1 MEKGRLTRHEPYA
14 LARNRAPF
22 LRGLTE
28 YMVQPRQLLRALSS
42 RNYRLYYGG
51 QGISVIGTW
60 ITRVATSWLVYRL
73 TDSALMLGV
82 TGFIGQLPVFLFA
95 PFAGVIVDRMNR
107 HTLLL
112 WTQVL
117 SMIQSFLLAVLTL
130 TGTITVLH
138 IILLSAMQ
146 GFINAFDVPGRQAF
160 LSELI
165 ERKEDIGN
173 AIALNS
179 SMVNAARLL
188 GPSIAGVIIA
198 GFGEGICFTV
208 DGFSYLAVIASL
220 IMMRLRPVPPPRA
233 RKQFLHEFMEGYHY
247 AFGFVSIRA
256 ILLLLALSSMM
267 GMSYTVLMPVFASK
281 VLGGGPHTLGFLMSA
296 SGLGA
301 LTGAFFLASR
311 ESVRGLGRWIVIAS
325 SVFGL
330 GLMAFSFSSYLL
342 LSLLLLLLVGFGMMV
357 HMAASNT
364 ILQTISE
371 ERMRGRVM
379 AFYSMAFMGMTPFG
393 NLLAGTL
400 ADLIGAQWTTFLGG
414 LVCVVGSMV
423 FLRVLPRVREQ
434 VRPIYRQLGIIPEP
448 MGEQS

>member
-1 MEKGRLTRHEPYA
+1 MFK
-14 LARNRAPF
+14 
-22 LRGLTE
+22 
-28 YMVQPRQLLRALSS
+28 PRQLLRALNS

-73 TDSALMLGV
+73 TGSALMLGV

-95 PFAGVIVDRMNR
+95 PFAGVLVDRANKHR
-107 HTLLL
+107 LLVI
-112 WTQVL
+112 TQTL
-117 SMIQSFLLAVLTL
+117 SMLQSFALAVLTL

-138 IILLSAMQ
+138 IILLSALQ

-160 LSELI
+160 LSEMI
-165 ERKEDIGN
+165 EKKEDIGN

-198 GFGEGICFTV
+198 GFGEGICFTI

-220 IMMRLRPVPPPRA
+220 LLMHLRPAPPRPE
-233 RKQFLHEFMEGYHY
+233 RKRFLHELMEGFHY
-247 AFGFVSIRA
+247 SFGFTTIRA

-325 SVFGL
+325 SAFGL
-330 GLMAFSFSSYLL
+330 GLMAFSFSSWLLVSLTLL
-342 LSLLLLLLVGFGMMV
+342 LVVGFGMMV
-357 HMAASNT
+357 QMASSNT

-379 AFYSMAFMGMTPFG
+379 SFYSMAFMGMTPFG

-414 LVCVVGSMV
+414 FVCVVGSMV
-423 FLRVLPRVREQ
+423 FLRTLPKLREQ
-434 VRPIYRQLGIIPEP
+434 IRPIYRQLGIIPQP
-448 MGEQS
+448 MSEQP